1 VTRAASWVAIATI
14 AGCGTAPAPAVELRP
29 GHLEGAAV
37 VASLPEI
44 DLAALPRSVSEL
56 VRAFDELSPE
66 EARSRIAALAALEG
80 TSGIVLAALRGLADE
95 RDAAD
100 GDGYARCAELAEEAL
115 LETWRAFC
123 TARGARAAREAEEV
137 DDGFLCLPASAG
149 EANPALALVL
159 DPVFAAPL
167 DRAELELVARD
178 VRRHLERSG
187 RTFRAAS
194 PSCRPETGRRAR
206 VRIRCDLDARER
218 CALEVVAD
226 GDRGVDVLRA
236 EGPRRAD
243 DVRGWR
249 AVVSAL
255 APVEAAAPSP
265 IPERTI
271 RGEGFRIEHWIAFG
285 RGSEVETRAALRAV
299 LPGLAGCRAERSFSR
314 AESSTWLVSGAVA
327 RVSPGD
333 DACVRTALASL
344 AGPGRLALVLTY
356 DADRE
361 LPLVRSCGA
370 EADDPALASG
380 EWIDVALVR
389 ALADCAPAAAR
400 YRAEIVVAADGSAE
414 SVAIEP
420 AEDCVREA
428 LAQVRFPC
436 GSERRTLTTTIE
448 LVESRAADAHP
459 R

>member
-1 VTRAASWVAIATI
+1 MTRAASTVALAVI
-14 AGCGTAPAPAVELRP
+14 AGCSTTLTPALEPRP

-44 DLAALPRSVSEL
+44 DLVALPRSISEL
-56 VRAFDELSPE
+56 VREFDELSPE
-66 EARSRIAALAALEG
+66 EARSRIAAMGPLEG

-100 GDGYARCAELAEEAL
+100 GDGYARCAELAEQAL

-123 TARGARAAREAEEV
+123 TARSARAARAAEEV
-137 DDGFLCLPASAG
+137 DDGFLCLPPSAG
-149 EANPALALVL
+149 AADPALVL
-159 DPVFAAPL
+159 EIDPAFAAPL
-167 DRAELELVARD
+167 DREELELVARD
-178 VRRHLERSG
+178 VRRHLERAG
-187 RTFRAAS
+187 RTFRVAS

-249 AVVSAL
+249 AAASSL
-255 APVEAAAPSP
+255 APVGAAAPSP

-285 RGSEVETRAALRAV
+285 RTSEVETRAALRSV
-299 LPGLAGCRAERSFSR
+299 LPALARCRVERSLAR
-314 AESSTWLVSGAVA
+314 TQSSTWLVSGAVA
-327 RVSPGD
+327 QVSLGD
-333 DACVRTALASL
+333 DQCVRTALAPL
-344 AGPGRLALVLTY
+344 VGPGRLAIVLSY

-380 EWIDVALVR
+380 DWIDAGVVR
-389 ALADCAPAAAR
+389 ALADCAPAAER
-400 YRAEIVVAADGSAE
+400 YRAELVVAPDGSAE

-428 LAQVRFPC
+428 LAAVRFAC
-436 GSERRTLTTTIE
+436 ASERRTFSTTIE
-448 LVESRAADAHP
+448 IARPRAGDGDP